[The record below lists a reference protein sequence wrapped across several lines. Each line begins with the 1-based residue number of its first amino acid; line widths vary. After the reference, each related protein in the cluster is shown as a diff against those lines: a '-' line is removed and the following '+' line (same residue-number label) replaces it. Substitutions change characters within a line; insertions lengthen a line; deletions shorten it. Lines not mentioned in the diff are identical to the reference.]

1 MSIQQTVRMYITAF
15 QHWLCSSPSR
25 LEVWDVTHTFHGSL
39 DRGKRWESER
49 KKAEVAAVLTGVV
62 LTDVRFGGC
71 GGADPAEHWQSGL
84 WVLRPQHWPHPHP
97 ATSARAACAGPPHC
111 EFCVSCL
118 LSLPSCF
125 LSVSCLLFPVSLFLF
140 PASCFLSPISSLMFP
155 LSCLVSFVSQ
165 GERRDRVQS
174 KWIMYNCFITSF
186 KFIMFYHILFHLTW
200 KQCCKHA
207 AFIYLWLDVDCC

>member
-97 ATSARAACAGPPHC
+97 ATSARAACAGSPHC

-125 LSVSCLLFPVSLFLF
+125 LSVSCLLFPVLFPVSCFLSPVSCLLF
-140 PASCFLSPISSLMFP
+140 PASCFLPPVSCLLFP
-155 LSCLVSFVSQ
+155 LSCFLFPVLSHLSHRERDEIGCKANELCIIVLLLVL
-165 GERRDRVQS
+165 
-174 KWIMYNCFITSF
+174 NLLCFITF
-186 KFIMFYHILFHLTW
+186 YFI
-200 KQCCKHA
+200 
-207 AFIYLWLDVDCC
+207 